1 MNKRRNHQMHADGFV
16 VELGGFEP
24 PTLSMPWRC
33 ATSCA
38 IAPFSIVSPFLNL
51 VYITTGSC
59 IMQIGVSPNDIGV
72 IWRHHNHRL
81 FRSTFPFPLVGIG
94 DGWTVVI
101 VHEPPT
107 NRVIR
112 LIHVNQ
118 THPVCIAHGYH
129 RRKSGIDCG
138 DAQQRLK
145 RLCNPRTMGEHKEIG
160 VRAGTRGP
168 VTQGFDATL
177 PHMFFGLGAIL
188 HLAAAMLHPGTEVL
202 RISLS
207 QFGYGVTVPIA
218 KTAFAYARIIVH
230 FGAIQYICKSLCGGM
245 RTAQIGTHDD
255 AFVSF
260 WPAIDV

>member
-1 MNKRRNHQMHADGFV
+1 MTAYYTPCCTSECCTTKVHAKYRRPVHIAPALFVELGGFEPPTLSMPWRCATSCAIAPSEAIRFMGVEIPTMNQRRNHHIMQPDGFI

-59 IMQIGVSPNDIGV
+59 ILQIGVSPNDIGV

-112 LIHVNQ
+112 LIHGNQ

-138 DAQQRLK
+138 DA
-145 RLCNPRTMGEHKEIG
+145 
-160 VRAGTRGP
+160 
-168 VTQGFDATL
+168 
-177 PHMFFGLGAIL
+177 
-188 HLAAAMLHPGTEVL
+188 
-202 RISLS
+202 
-207 QFGYGVTVPIA
+207 
-218 KTAFAYARIIVH
+218 
-230 FGAIQYICKSLCGGM
+230 
-245 RTAQIGTHDD
+245 
-255 AFVSF
+255 
-260 WPAIDV
+260 